1 MSKHNTTETVIDP
14 ENKLYGFF
22 SGGCQR
28 GGGEGRRAIGNG
40 D

>member
-1 MSKHNTTETVIDP
+1 MNKHNKTKIVIDP
-14 ENKLYGFF
+14 ENKLYGF

-28 GGGEGRRAIGNG
+28 GGGEGRTAIGDG